1 MAGEVLGTFAADLIA
16 AAWADASFADDVD
29 SRRSTQGFVAKLLGG
44 AIAWFS
50 QTQKCITLSTTEAEL
65 YALSDAIKE
74 VIYIRSTLAH
84 LGFPQTQPTVIWE
97 DNAAVVATANNPGK
111 NHGKLKHVTTRV
123 KYVQEHVLEIQTV
136 EVEKEAD
143 ETMSADILTKA
154 LGAPQHG
161 PKADDILGYK
171 QLKD

>member
-1 MAGEVLGTFAADLIA
+1 MPGEILGSYLADLIA
-16 AAWADASFADDVD
+16 KGWSDASYGDDVD
-29 SRRSTQGFVAKLLGG
+29 TRRSTQGFVAKLLGG

-50 QTQKCITLSTTEAEL
+50 QTQKCVTLSTTESEL

-74 VIYIRSTLAH
+74 IIYIRSTLAQF
-84 LGFPQTQPTVIWE
+84 GFPQHSPTVIYE
-97 DNAAVVATANNPGK
+97 DNAAVVATVNNPGK
-111 NHGKLKHVTTRV
+111 NHGKLKHVAIRV
-123 KYVQEHVLEIQTV
+123 KFVQEHVMEMQTV

-143 ETMSADILTKA
+143 QYMSADILTKA